1 MIFAR
6 KLELGCGIATAVVA
20 TSLSL
25 FVLKF
30 DWDASLKVGYQF
42 AVLRE
47 LGFVA
52 ILFLFPGGL
61 VAIGSYGHAAKRKG
75 WGRFFIAVGCLA
87 AIGSCLFLFAGLPML
102 FVTVNWWSFLNLS
115 CVLLV

>member
-1 MIFAR
+1 MIPPPRISTLRGSGSLTRRSSGRPDAESEFIRGCMTFAR

-20 TSLSL
+20 ISLSL

-30 DWDASLKVGYQF
+30 DWDASLKVDYQF

-52 ILFLFPGGL
+52 IL
-61 VAIGSYGHAAKRKG
+61 Y
-75 WGRFFIAVGCLA
+75 
-87 AIGSCLFLFAGLPML
+87 LFLDGIF
-102 FVTVNWWSFLNLS
+102 F
-115 CVLLV
+115 